1 MLFAIGPAGSGKT
14 NTAIAL
20 AVRSLKNKEIKK
32 IILSR
37 PAVEAGEKLGFLP
50 GDKKDKIDPK
60 SEERQVSVF
69 NYQGGPDYRHFF
81 PDETDII
88 DKIAGSEIITSIYN
102 DVVGTDNFIR
112 ILFSQSCG
120 IGIDLY
126 IMVQGFKTFLGLDS
140 FGHAYLGFTIKYLTL
155 QVADTYHIIVY

>member
-1 MLFAIGPAGSGKT
+1 MAVIGA
-14 NTAIAL
+14 
-20 AVRSLKNKEIKK
+20 SLVIENGYLTFEGTDGTIY
-32 IILSR
+32 INFS
-37 PAVEAGEKLGFLP
+37 PF
-50 GDKKDKIDPK
+50 
-60 SEERQVSVF
+60 
-69 NYQGGPDYRHFF
+69 H
-81 PDETDII
+81 TDII